1 MEERDEARKENRTC
15 WGRGRGQ
22 LAFSVTQKLRPAGGE
37 GASRVDMWGG
47 GSQAAGSEG
56 SGPGA
61 GAGQVDQ
68 LRHKEGRVSKGES
81 GEGAGW
87 GCG

>member
-1 MEERDEARKENRTC
+1 
-15 WGRGRGQ
+15 
-22 LAFSVTQKLRPAGGE
+22 
-37 GASRVDMWGG
+37 MWGG

-61 GAGQVDQ
+61 GAGQADQ